1 MFETKITEE
10 EIWNR
15 KASLKN
21 FPSCCFYPNKN
32 NYNREQIDKITESVN
47 WVLGLGNTQKS
58 ERRKFCGLVDMSGN
72 PFEKDGLYAVYLQGK
87 SYDIRRINL

>member
-10 EIWNR
+10 EIWSR

-21 FPSCCFYPNKN
+21 FPTCCSYPSKGS
-32 NYNREQIDKITESVN
+32 YSREQIDKITESVN
-47 WVLGLGNTQKS
+47 WVLRLGNTQKS

-72 PFEKDGLYAVYLQGK
+72 PFEKDGLCAVYLQHK
-87 SYDIRRINL
+87 SYDIRNINL